1 MRKPAIALF
10 LMTLH
15 SLASFAD
22 PETTRAPKNYFIV
35 PEGNNF
41 GGLSAQGL
49 AALKQQR
56 DAVRAIHA
64 SLNDELRHSQ
74 AAIHAAFVARLL
86 KGHMFIY
93 GPQGGAKSKL
103 ARSALA
109 FEEQAPFKLQLHQA
123 MTDQP
128 LVGGQDFEAA
138 KRGEYVVNT
147 RGSLATF
154 KTAILDEL
162 DKASPGVL
170 SVLLGIMNEREV
182 QIGKTVVKA
191 DTQTIF
197 ATSNAILPEIF
208 DAFRENGQLS
218 TAAALLNRFQL
229 KACLYNWLP
238 DHDQET
244 LSQSKFKALWEEA
257 LQFEFNS
264 GSIQKAANTNFV
276 DWDMVRH
283 FALYLVRFSPDAL
296 KAYTHMVNR
305 MRAATNRELEASRV
319 RNAEDPEN
327 EPFVYFPTADYS
339 ERLRQIVP
347 EAVMYSAFVDF
358 LLSPLADDEVM
369 DIGFLAQPIEL
380 QPTSLWRAYLTLTT
394 VFSGDVKLHN
404 SDGKFFVQFSNQV
417 DRRKLRDNR
426 ERGLV
431 KMIEKEQARFK
442 QQYLNVANFKCTKAT
457 STKWLNPERRDIE
470 ELLQPNKESDA
481 VRREVFKVYVPC
493 EDEIAKPK
501 K

>member
-1 MRKPAIALF
+1 MIKHIVALL
-10 LMTLH
+10 LMSVSSV
-15 SLASFAD
+15 SLADQRTSD
-22 PETTRAPKNYFIV
+22 THKNYFLIQ
-35 PEGNNF
+35 PEGGF

-49 AALKQQR
+49 ATLKQQIR
-56 DAVRAIHA
+56 DPIRAMHA
-64 SLNDELRHSQ
+64 SLNQELRHSQ
-74 AAIHAAFVARLL
+74 AAIHAALVARLL

-109 FEEQAPFKLQLHQA
+109 FERQAPFKLQLHQA

-128 LVGGQDFEAA
+128 LVGGQDFEVA
-138 KRGEYVVNT
+138 KRGEIEINT
-147 RGSLATF
+147 KGSLATF

-182 QIGKTVVKA
+182 QVGKMVFPA

-218 TAAALLNRFQL
+218 TAAALLNRFQF
-229 KACLYNWLP
+229 KVCQYNWLP
-238 DHDQET
+238 DVDQEA
-244 LSQSKFKALWEEA
+244 LSNSKFKDLLEEA
-257 LQFEFNS
+257 LQFERGSVCAPKSGNS
-264 GSIQKAANTNFV
+264 TFI
-276 DWDMVRH
+276 DWDTARK

-296 KAYTHMVNR
+296 KAYTQMVNR

-319 RNAEDPEN
+319 RNAEDPDT

-339 ERLRQIVP
+339 ERLRQVVP
-347 EAVMYSAFVDF
+347 EVVMYSAFIDF
-358 LLSPLADDEVM
+358 LLSPLADDAVL
-369 DIGFLAQPIEL
+369 DIGFLSQPMEL
-380 QPTSLWRAYLTLTT
+380 QPTSLWRAYLMLTT
-394 VFSGDVKLHN
+394 VFSGDVKLQN
-404 SDGKFFVQFSNQV
+404 ADGKFFVQFSNQV
-417 DRRKLRDNR
+417 DRSKLRDNR

-442 QQYLNVANFKCTKAT
+442 QQYLNIANFKCTKAL
-457 STKWLNPERRDIE
+457 STKWLNPERRDLE
-470 ELLQPNKESDA
+470 ELLQPNPTSDKL
-481 VRREVFKVYVPC
+481 RREAFKVYVPC
-493 EDEIAKPK
+493 EDEVAKPK